1 MSAEPGRMRWGL
13 RQGVLAALTSPYRRR
28 RDQTATV
35 TSTRWGRW
43 GRLAPLAVALAV
55 LAVAAPPASATLD
68 YLIPGSHMCDGTGLA
83 ALGDGTAAQTDVI
96 ADVFRPAFA
105 AVCPDA
111 VQPSYNGTTD
121 TSAYDGLTK
130 RIRDFGAGSVAL
142 TPDQKAIVE
151 NDLIRL
157 QDERSNIN
165 QFPLY
170 VDIMAV
176 GYNLRCLH
184 APLRLSSTDLS
195 LIFSGVV
202 TKWNDT
208 LLLRD
213 DPALASCP
221 YSISRVNRVGDSG
234 ATTIFKDF
242 LSKRN
247 PQWDYYKQPSHNQDW
262 PKGASFTCAGYDENT
277 AAGCILSTADSIGYL
292 QYHTARVNGIPM
304 AAVDNIASQAGT
316 DPNTR
321 FIAPSPAT
329 CSAAAQTAVT
339 TPAVDPVTSPLDGS
353 QIDVV
358 PPPTT
363 ADWSTVSLTD
373 APAGYPICSFGY
385 WFVFQHWTAAYN
397 GLNPAGHVRTVADYL
412 WVAVSP
418 AAQSNLAAHD
428 FAPIPSSVVKAD
440 QAGLESMRLY

>member
-1 MSAEPGRMRWGL
+1 VVSAEPRRM
-13 RQGVLAALTSPYRRR
+13 
-28 RDQTATV
+28 
-35 TSTRWGRW
+35 RW
-43 GRLAPLAVALAV
+43 GRLAKLGPLVLALGL

-68 YLIPGSHMCDGTGLA
+68 YLIPGSHMCDGSGQA
-83 ALGDGTAAQTDVI
+83 ALGDGTSAQTDVI

-111 VQPSYNGTTD
+111 VQPSYDGTTD
-121 TSAYDGLTK
+121 ASAYDSLTK
-130 RIRDFGAGSVAL
+130 RTSDFGAGSVAL
-142 TPDQKAIVE
+142 SPDQKAIVE
-151 NDLIRL
+151 NDLVRL

-176 GYNLRCLH
+176 GYNLGCLH
-184 APLRLSSTDLS
+184 APLRLSSTELS
-195 LIFSGVV
+195 LIFSGVI
-202 TKWNDT
+202 TKWNDS

-213 DPALASCP
+213 NPGLASCP
-221 YSISRVNRVGDSG
+221 YSISMVDRVGASA

-242 LSKRN
+242 LSKRD
-247 PQWDYYKQPSHNQDW
+247 PLWDYYKQPGHSQDW
-262 PKGASFTCAGYDENT
+262 PPQANNFTCKASSEDG
-277 AAGCILSTADSIGYL
+277 AAVCILSTANSIGYL
-292 QYHTARVNGIPM
+292 QYHAARVNGIPM
-304 AAVDNIASQAGT
+304 AAIDNIASEAGT

-321 FIAPSPAT
+321 FIAPSPAA

-339 TPAVDPVTSPLDGS
+339 TPTVDPVTSPLDAS
-353 QIDVV
+353 RIDVA

-397 GLNPAGHVRTVADYL
+397 GLNPASHVRTVADYL

-418 AAQSNLAAHD
+418 GAQANLAAHD
-428 FAPIPSSVVKAD
+428 FAPIPASVVKAD
-440 QAGLESMRLY
+440 QAGLEAMRLY